1 MPQSHDCQSLFLL
14 ALEGRQAFGLAIAQP
29 QEGYTGPPKIEQLND
44 DSSTRKNRA
53 ETNKHSFYPVLKLPK

>member
-1 MPQSHDCQSLFLL
+1 MPQSHDCQSLSFLL
-14 ALEGRQAFGLAIAQP
+14 WRVGTGFWALPFAQP

-53 ETNKHSFYPVLKLPK
+53 ETNKHSSTQS